1 MPCACIGACACL
13 ASLAISGFLSYHFYD
28 VGYTCYNNKLDVI
41 ELVVDDDNI
50 IIIPEKKLNDGSSI

>member
-13 ASLAISGFLSYHFYD
+13 ASVAISGFLAYHFYD

-41 ELVVDDDNI
+41 ELVVDDDHLLKM
-50 IIIPEKKLNDGSSI
+50 EFD